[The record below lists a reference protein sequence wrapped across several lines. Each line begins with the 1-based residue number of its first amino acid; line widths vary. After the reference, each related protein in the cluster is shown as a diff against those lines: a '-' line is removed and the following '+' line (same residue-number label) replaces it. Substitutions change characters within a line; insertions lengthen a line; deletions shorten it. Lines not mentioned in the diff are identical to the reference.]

1 MVNTS
6 KLKLPAG
13 IVAGVLVV
21 GALGLTV
28 LRAPGTTVEGYGSLI
43 GVSGDAP
50 AKSFENALKSFPV
63 TVDRQKFTAGEL
75 GVTAKELPTAPRAW
89 SFTDWNRDYKVEL
102 KTDVKQEQQSL
113 SKIEGFNAPK
123 NAVVNYDGGWRVA
136 PGENGRKLSADLT
149 AKLKEALDKGD
160 KELDLKLTD
169 SEPQITTATAQ
180 AAADRLNSAA
190 VGVYGGETKFATL
203 GSADLAK
210 LATVKNEDGK
220 LTLEPKAEAINAL
233 AAEYST
239 SLKRDRVDGEEI
251 SGNEGESLKVL
262 KASQDGFKPGSKEE
276 IAKQLSDAVK
286 GAVSDKPTDRVEVP
300 GKADKHKPKMLL
312 RTAVVDKSDHYAYFY
327 ENTQEVKRI
336 PVAIGKAGHDTQT
349 GTFKV
354 YTQLTS
360 QNMGSCTPS
369 GAFRPGGSFDYCTA
383 NVPYVS
389 YFNGDQGFHGA
400 YWHNNFGN
408 PTSNMSHGCVN
419 LPVDDSKWVYEFLQV
434 GSTVTVRD

>member
-13 IVAGVLVV
+13 IVAGALVV

-28 LRAPGTTVEGYGSLI
+28 LRAPGTTVEGYGAPI
-43 GVSGDAP
+43 GVTADAP
-50 AKSFENALKSFPV
+50 ARSFENALKSFPV
-63 TVDRQKFTAGEL
+63 TVDGQKFTAGEL

-89 SFTDWNRDYKVEL
+89 SFASWGKDHKVEL
-102 KTDVKQEQQSL
+102 KTDVKQEEQAL
-113 SKIEGFNAPK
+113 SKIKGFNAPK
-123 NAVVNYDGGWRVA
+123 NATVSYDGGWRVA
-136 PGENGRKLSADLT
+136 PGENGRKLSADLA

-160 KELDLKLTD
+160 RSLELKLAD
-169 SEPQITTATAQ
+169 SDPQITTATAQ
-180 AAADRLNSAA
+180 AAADQLNSAA

-203 GSADLAK
+203 SGAEIAK
-210 LATVKNEDGK
+210 LATVKNENGV
-220 LTLEPKAEAINAL
+220 LTLEPKSEAIDGL
-233 AAEYST
+233 ATDYST
-239 SLKRDRVDGEEI
+239 SLKRDRVDGEEVA
-251 SGNEGESLKVL
+251 GNEGESLKVI
-262 KASQDGFKPGSKEE
+262 KASQDGFAPGSKEE
-276 IAKQLSDAVK
+276 IAKQLSEAVS
-286 GAVSDKPTDRVEVP
+286 GPVSDKPTDRVEVP

-312 RTAVVDKSDHYAYFY
+312 RTAIVDKSDHYAYFY

-419 LPVDDSKWVYEFLQV
+419 LPVADSKWVYEFLQV